1 MQRTTE
7 KPIDVK
13 EWLWRYR
20 NAKLAVQRLQGEYD
34 ELISIQE
41 SVGTVNYD
49 GMPHGSGDNHDLS
62 DLMIVRDRMLTNL
75 IRAKHRMTVSYD
87 EITDAISHLDNELKR
102 SIISL
107 RYVQPKHDNEPN
119 SLSDVADLIKYEYSY
134 VRKVHG
140 EALLDL
146 RIIIP
151 QIAKTH
157 KKEQKVTQSN
167 KK

>member
-1 MQRTTE
+1 MMEVAQE
-7 KPIDVK
+7 INVK

-34 ELISIQE
+34 ELVSIQE

-87 EITDAISHLDNELKR
+87 EITEAISMLDSEVKR
-102 SIISL
+102 SVISL
-107 RYVQPKHDNEPN
+107 RYIQTKNEYQVN
-119 SLSDVADLIKYEYSY
+119 TLADVAEAICYEYSY
-134 VRKVHG
+134 IRRVHG
-140 EALLDL
+140 EALQDL
-146 RIIIP
+146 RSIIP
-151 QIAKTH
+151 QINNHT
-157 KKEQKVTQSN
+157 KKAVK
-167 KK
+167 